1 MCNKLLL
8 DYSYCVN
15 SLLVYSKGDF
25 MKKRE
30 EVAKELK
37 VSRKTLYNYMQALDI
52 RELTEENISRLR
64 DYSQNKNKS
73 KEISKDN
80 LLKELEEMKLK
91 NAELV
96 KQNETLERGQE
107 ALLQQVE
114 YYRNSLDSEIRQI
127 KDSIQ
132 LLLPPPKE
140 EKKSFFDRLFKR

>member
-1 MCNKLLL
+1 
-8 DYSYCVN
+8 
-15 SLLVYSKGDF
+15 

-30 EVAKELK
+30 EAAKELK
-37 VSRKTLYNYMQALDI
+37 ISRKTLYNYMQALDI
-52 RELTEENISRLR
+52 QELNEENISKLKE
-64 DYSQNKNKS
+64 YSLNKNKS

-127 KDSIQ
+127 KASIQ
-132 LLLPPPKE
+132 LLLPPFKE

>member
-1 MCNKLLL
+1 
-8 DYSYCVN
+8 
-15 SLLVYSKGDF
+15 

-37 VSRKTLYNYMQALDI
+37 ISRKTLYNYMQTLDI
-52 RELTEENISRLR
+52 QELNEENISKLKE
-64 DYSQNKNKS
+64 YSLNKNKS
-73 KEISKDN
+73 KEISKDS

-127 KDSIQ
+127 KTSIQ

>member
-1 MCNKLLL
+1 MEFF
-8 DYSYCVN
+8 
-15 SLLVYSKGDF
+15 SL
-25 MKKRE
+25 
-30 EVAKELK
+30 
-37 VSRKTLYNYMQALDI
+37 
-52 RELTEENISRLR
+52 
-64 DYSQNKNKS
+64 NKNKS
-73 KEISKDN
+73 KEISKDS

-127 KDSIQ
+127 KASIQ